1 MGVIVVTLEELFDA
15 SKQIELTNARI
26 YAEFSLGLGDVDD
39 RIADFW
45 EEASKEEWEHYI
57 RVNFGQ
63 RLCSDVLDMDRQV
76 TEMSADRIVSAC
88 HELQNYEERVREG
101 DIGLEEAFRI
111 AIDMESGEANFI
123 YRAILDYIREAIDRS
138 GKTYLYKRIEG
149 VEEDM
154 DEHVEEFID
163 AMKRFTQDPS
173 LAREAMESLSS

>member
-1 MGVIVVTLEELFDA
+1 MTLEELFDA
-15 SKQIELTNARI
+15 SRQIELTNARI

-63 RLCSDVLDMDRQV
+63 KLCADELDMQQDV
-76 TEMSADRIVSAC
+76 TEFSAERIANAC
-88 HELQNYEERVREG
+88 HELQNYEDRVREG
-101 DIGLEEAFRI
+101 EIGLEEAFRI
-111 AIDMESGEANFI
+111 AIDMESGEANLV
-123 YRAILDYIREAIDRS
+123 YHTILEYIREAIEKS
-138 GKTYLYKRIEG
+138 GKTYLYSRIED

-163 AMKRFTQDPS
+163 AMKRFTQDPE
-173 LAREAMESLSS
+173 LVQEATESLSS